1 MAHLSHFL
9 KNNPSHRLRGWLHL
23 TPHLVSLGR
32 WHKLMLSSNGT
43 AVARS
48 FGNSKE
54 AFWPHEEP
62 MCSPPPS
69 LLLFLDGGTKITI
82 EEYHESCQRGC
93 CALLQE
99 SVSKCLMFL
108 E

>member
-1 MAHLSHFL
+1 MSLD
-9 KNNPSHRLRGWLHL
+9 PSLFGE
-23 TPHLVSLGR
+23 SGQ
-32 WHKLMLSSNGT
+32 
-43 AVARS
+43 VAQVDVVFQWTQLLLDL
-48 FGNSKE
+48 FGNFKVE
-54 AFWPHEEP
+54 FWPHEEA

-69 LLLFLDGGTKITI
+69 VLLFLDGGTKITI

-108 E
+108 K